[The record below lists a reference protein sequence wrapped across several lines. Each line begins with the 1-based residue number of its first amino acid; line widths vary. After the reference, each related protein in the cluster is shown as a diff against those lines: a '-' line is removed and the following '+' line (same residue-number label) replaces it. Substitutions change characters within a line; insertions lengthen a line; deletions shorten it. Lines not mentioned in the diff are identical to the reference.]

1 MRGLTQHVLILCL
14 FFFFRQLYLGKKRQT
29 NEIECDKQIA
39 QLYWILFSAGWSV
52 TLGYKI
58 PESGKM
64 VRESDWHGLGVSGV
78 LSSQVALA
86 ALCV

>member
-1 MRGLTQHVLILCL
+1 MPP
-14 FFFFRQLYLGKKRQT
+14 FFFRQLYLGKKRQT
-29 NEIECDKQIA
+29 NEIECDKQIT

-52 TLGYKI
+52 RLGYKI

-64 VRESDWHGLGVSGV
+64 VRESDWHGLGVSGD
-78 LSSQVALA
+78 LICQVALA